1 MGVLE
6 YRGMSVR
13 EAREVDSQAEAL
25 NAARVTNDRPKRGGL
40 ELLRAVENNALCVLT
55 DLAREHG
62 DLVRVRLGLTPV
74 VLVSHPSLVEE
85 VLVTRNH
92 DYRKHLG
99 ARRLSSLLG
108 HGLLLSEGDFWLRQR
123 RLMQPAFH
131 RQRVARLGD
140 AMLSL
145 ISDTLETWQDGE
157 TRDLLSD
164 MTELTLR
171 IAARTLFGSELA
183 DDVRRIRAA
192 DAVITRHFRS
202 RLFSLMVLV
211 PDAFPTP
218 GNLRFRQAVRELDG
232 LVYRIIAERRQQDE
246 HAPDLLAMLLEARD
260 DDGRGMTDRQ
270 LRDEIITLLLAGHET
285 TAIALTWTFVLLA
298 QHPSVAARLHQELDG
313 VLGGRLPSV
322 ADVPRLAYT
331 ERVVNE
337 VLRLYPPAWLIG
349 REAIRDTN
357 IGGQPVRKGTN
368 VLVSAWVIQRDARF
382 FPEPLAF
389 QPERW
394 EQPPRQ
400 RAAYLPFGGGQRIC
414 IGASFAQLETVLA
427 LAAIA
432 QRFALELVAPAEISE
447 PLPVVTLRPR
457 GRVHVRVKQRERA
470 A

>member
-1 MGVLE
+1 MA
-6 YRGMSVR
+6 VR
-13 EAREVDSQAEAL
+13 ETRDVARQAHVPSDL
-25 NAARVTNDRPKRGGL
+25 NMTTGQPVRSGFG
-40 ELLRAVENNALCVLT
+40 LLRAVERDALGVLT
-55 DLAREHG
+55 DLAHEHG

-85 VLVTRNH
+85 VLVTHNH

-145 ISDTLETWQDGE
+145 ISAMLHTWRDGQ

-183 DDVRRIRAA
+183 DDVHRIRAA

-202 RLFSLMVLV
+202 RLFSPMVLV
-211 PDAFPTP
+211 PDSFPTP
-218 GNLRFRQAVRELDG
+218 GNLRFRRAVRDLDS
-232 LVYRIIAERRQQDE
+232 LVYRIIAERRHQGE
-246 HAPDLLAMLLEARD
+246 HAPDLLAMLLDARD

-270 LRDEIITLLLAGHET
+270 LRDEVITLLLAGHET
-285 TAIALTWTFVLLA
+285 TAIALTWTFLLLA
-298 QHPSVAARLHQELDG
+298 RHPAVAARLHEELDH
-313 VLGGRLPSV
+313 VLGGRSPGV
-322 ADVPRLAYT
+322 ADLPALPYT

-337 VLRLYPPAWLIG
+337 ALRLYPPAWLIG
-349 REAIRDTN
+349 REAVRDTS

-368 VLVSAWVIQRDARF
+368 VLISAWVIQRDGRF
-382 FPEPLAF
+382 FPQPLAF

-394 EQPPRQ
+394 AEPPRQ
-400 RAAYLPFGGGQRIC
+400 RTAYLPFGGGQRIC
-414 IGASFAQLETVLA
+414 IGASFAQLEVVLA

-432 QRFALELVAPAEISE
+432 QRFGVELVAPGEVPE
-447 PLPVVTLRPR
+447 PWPVVTLRPR
-457 GRVHVRVKQRERA
+457 GSVQVRIKQRDRA
-470 A
+470 T

>member
-1 MGVLE
+1 VLE
-6 YRGMSVR
+6 HRGMAVR
-13 EAREVDSQAEAL
+13 EARDVVSQAQGPNGAQM
-25 NAARVTNDRPKRGGL
+25 TGDRPKLGGF
-40 ELLRAVENNALCVLT
+40 ELLRAVERDSLGVLT
-55 DLAREHG
+55 ELAREHG

-145 ISDTLETWQDGE
+145 LAAMLDSWQDGQ
-157 TRDLLSD
+157 TRELLSD

-211 PDAFPTP
+211 PDAVPTP
-218 GNLRFRQAVRELDG
+218 GNLRFRRAVRELDS
-232 LVYRIIAERRQQDE
+232 LVYRIIAERRHRTED
-246 HAPDLLAMLLEARD
+246 APDLLAMLLEARD
-260 DDGRGMTDRQ
+260 DQGRGMTDRQ
-270 LRDEIITLLLAGHET
+270 LRDEVITLLLAGHET

-298 QHPSVAARLHQELDG
+298 RHPSVAARLHQELDG
-313 VLGGRLPSV
+313 VLGGRPPTV
-322 ADVPRLAYT
+322 ADVARLPYT

-337 VLRLYPPAWLIG
+337 ALRLYPPAWLIG
-349 REAIRDTN
+349 REAVRDTS
-357 IGGQPVRKGTN
+357 IGGQPVSRGSN
-368 VLVSAWVIQRDARF
+368 VLISPWVMQRDARF
-382 FPEPLAF
+382 FPQPLAF
-389 QPERW
+389 EPDRW
-394 EQPPRQ
+394 SEPPRQ
-400 RAAYLPFGGGQRIC
+400 RLAYLPFGAGQRIC
-414 IGASFAQLETVLA
+414 IGASFAQLEAVLG

-432 QRFALELVAPAEISE
+432 QRFAVELAAPEQTPE
-447 PLPVVTLRPR
+447 PWPVVTLRPR
-457 GRVHVRVKQRERA
+457 GSIPVRLTQRRRA
-470 A
+470 G